1 MILIFGPPGSG
12 KTTQSKML
20 EKNCGLKWLGAGQL
34 LRDKNDLN
42 IASQMQKGEL
52 LDSEVVNKI
61 IAKAISV
68 VDSRDTLVI
77 DGYPRTIDQAKW
89 INENKVILKREI
101 KAVIVLEAN
110 NDEIFRRLNLRNRI
124 DDNPEVVSK
133 RIIQYK
139 KEVTPIIDYYSQLG
153 LEILRIEGSSKPELV
168 HDNIVDELKN
178 RKIL

>member
-20 EKNCGLKWLGAGQL
+20 EENCGFKWLGAGQL
-34 LRDKNDLN
+34 LRDKNDLT

-68 VDSRDTLVI
+68 VDSRDTLVV
-77 DGYPRTIDQAKW
+77 DGYPRTLDQAKW
-89 INENKVILKREI
+89 LNENKVILKREI
-101 KAVIVLEAN
+101 KAVIVLEAS

-133 RIIQYK
+133 RIVQYK
-139 KEVTPIIDYYSQLG
+139 KEIMPIIDYYSQLG
-153 LEILRIEGSSKPELV
+153 VEILRVEGSSNPEFV
-168 HDNIVDELKN
+168 HDTIVEELKN